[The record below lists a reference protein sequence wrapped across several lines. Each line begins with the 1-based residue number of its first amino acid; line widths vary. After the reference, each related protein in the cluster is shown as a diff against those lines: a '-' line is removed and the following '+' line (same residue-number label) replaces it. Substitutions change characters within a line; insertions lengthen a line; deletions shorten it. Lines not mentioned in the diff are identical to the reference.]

1 MPQFMVLIFMISL
14 ELRHFSSPSLLLIFI
29 VMLSFL
35 FFPEW
40 NRDVFST
47 QSDPL
52 NNLSDIYEEKQL
64 AVEDELK
71 VGGVKAGSNA
81 IHALMIKR

>member
-1 MPQFMVLIFMISL
+1 MPPQLICELVGVMIIIIY
-14 ELRHFSSPSLLLIFI
+14 FLLI
-29 VMLSFL
+29 S
-35 FFPEW
+35 EW
-40 NRDVFST
+40 NRDVGST

-64 AVEDELK
+64 AVEDDLR

>member
-1 MPQFMVLIFMISL
+1 MPPQLICKLVGVMIIIIY
-14 ELRHFSSPSLLLIFI
+14 FLLI
-29 VMLSFL
+29 S
-35 FFPEW
+35 EW
-40 NRDVFST
+40 NRDVGST

-64 AVEDELK
+64 AVEDDLR